1 MSSACIVYRQILDEN
16 GRILVVNLKVGWLN
30 MCGICGE
37 IYWSGEAASKN
48 RLEPMLDAMVK
59 RGPDDSGLWL
69 NGHVGLGH
77 RRLSIIDLSQAGHQP
92 MADDALVLVFNGC
105 IYNYESLKT
114 ELEALG
120 HVFVSHSDTEV
131 ILKAYRQWGM
141 DCVSR
146 FEGMFAFAIWDDEQ
160 HQLLLARDRMG
171 IKPLYYAPIEG
182 GVRFASNTQALLQ
195 NEDIDTSIDPIGLHH
210 QLTLHAVIPA
220 PHTILKGIKKLEPG
234 HWLIVNPDGQMYK
247 KRFWHLE
254 ATQTEVLHG
263 KPAPQSDQD
272 WVDAVHESLKES
284 VYKRLT
290 ASDVPVGVLL
300 SGGLDSSLV
309 VAMLAEAGVENIKTF
324 SIGFEDAPEE
334 KGNEFEFSDL
344 VVERYKTQHQQYLIS
359 NQDVLPRLHEAVEAM
374 SEPMVG
380 QDAIAFYLLSEKVSK
395 DVKVVMSG
403 QGADEVFGGY
413 FWYAKMAEAGRNIN
427 KSSPEEAVSA
437 FAPYYFDRSHQEWL
451 EVINPQYHVHDVTSD
466 LVGDRLTEEGADS
479 FLDQVLRFDVTTL
492 IVDDP
497 VKRVDNMTMAWGLE
511 ARVPFLDH
519 KLVEVA
525 MAAPDSLK
533 LKNDGKYILKEI
545 ARGIVPDEIIDRP
558 KVAFPMPALKY
569 VRGDFFEYMKT
580 LLTSPQAKTR
590 GIFNQDKLAELLA
603 SPEAP
608 EAFTAIQGSKLWHAA
623 LLEFWLQKHVDKS
636 I

>member
-1 MSSACIVYRQILDEN
+1 MRYLR
-16 GRILVVNLKVGWLN
+16 KF

-37 IYWSGEAASKN
+37 IYWNGNQASKIN
-48 RLEPMLDAMVK
+48 ISPMLKAMER
-59 RGPDDSGLWL
+59 RGLDDEGIWL
-69 NGHVGLGH
+69 DEHVGLGH
-77 RRLSIIDLSQAGHQP
+77 RRLAIIDLSKTGHQP
-92 MADDALVLVFNGC
+92 MIDGGITLVFNGC
-105 IYNYESLKT
+105 IYNYESLKS
-114 ELEALG
+114 ELEELG
-120 HVFVSHSDTEV
+120 QTFQSHSDTEV
-131 ILKAYRQWGM
+131 IVKAYRQWGM

-160 HQLLLARDRMG
+160 HQLLIARDRMG
-171 IKPLYYAPIEG
+171 IKPIYYAPIEG
-182 GVRFASNTQALLQ
+182 GVRFASNTQALL
-195 NEDIDTSIDPIGLHH
+195 DTTGIDTDIDPIGLHH

-220 PHTILKGIKKLEPG
+220 PNTILKGIKKLEPG
-234 HWLIVNPDGQMYK
+234 HWLIINPDGQMYK

-254 ATQTEVLHG
+254 AKRPVKLNDL
-263 KPAPQSDQD
+263 PAPKNEKE
-272 WVDAVHESLKES
+272 WIDAVHQSLKEA
-284 VYKRLT
+284 VHKRLT

-309 VAMLAEAGVENIKTF
+309 VALLAEAGVKNIKTF

-344 VVERYKTQHQQYLIS
+344 MVERYQTDHKKYLIS
-359 NQDVLPRLHEAVEAM
+359 NEDVLPRLYEAVEAM

-380 QDAIAFYLLSEKVSK
+380 QDAIAFYLLSEQVSQ

-413 FWYAKMAEAGRNIN
+413 FWYSKMAEAGKNIN
-427 KSSPEEAVSA
+427 LKDPKQAVDA
-437 FAPYYFDRSHQEWL
+437 FAPYYFDRSHEEWL
-451 EVINPQYHVHDVTSD
+451 SVINPKYHIHDVTSD
-466 LVGDRLTEEGADS
+466 YVGDCLTDEGADT

-519 KLVEVA
+519 SLVEIT

-533 LKNDGKYILKEI
+533 LKHDGKYILKEI
-545 ARGIVPDEIIDRP
+545 GRGIVPDEIIDRP

-580 LLTSPQAKTR
+580 LLTSPQARAR
-590 GIFNQDKLAELLA
+590 GIFNQEKLAELLA
-603 SPEAP
+603 NPEAP

-623 LLEFWLQKHVDKS
+623 LLEFWLQKHVDKT

>member
-1 MSSACIVYRQILDEN
+1 
-16 GRILVVNLKVGWLN
+16 

-37 IYWSGEAASKN
+37 IYWDGKQASKEQ
-48 RLEPMLDAMVK
+48 LSPMLKAMQQ
-59 RGPDDSGLWL
+59 RGPDDEGIWL
-69 NGHVGLGH
+69 HDHVGLGH
-77 RRLSIIDLSQAGHQP
+77 RRLSIIDLSSAGHQP
-92 MADDALVLVFNGC
+92 MQDEMLTLVFNGC
-105 IYNYESLKT
+105 IYNYTSLKN
-114 ELEALG
+114 ELEDLG
-120 HVFVSHSDTEV
+120 HVFKSHSDTEV
-131 ILKAYRQWGM
+131 ILKSYRQWGM

-146 FEGMFAFAIWDDEQ
+146 FEGMFAFAIWDEEQ
-160 HQLLLARDRMG
+160 HQLLIARDRIG
-171 IKPLYYAPIEG
+171 IKPLYYAPVDG
-182 GVRFASNTQALLQ
+182 GVRFASNTQALL
-195 NEDIDTSIDPIGLHH
+195 ETGGIDTSIDSIGLHH

-254 ATQTEVLHG
+254 AKRPGTLNGQPTPTTE
-263 KPAPQSDQD
+263 KE
-272 WVDAVHESLKES
+272 WIDAVHLQLKEA
-284 VYKRLT
+284 VHKRLT

-300 SGGLDSSLV
+300 SGGLDSSLI

-344 VVERYKTQHQQYLIS
+344 VAERYQTDHKQYLIS
-359 NQDVLPRLHEAVEAM
+359 NDEVLPRLHEAVEAM

-380 QDAIAFYLLSEKVSK
+380 QDAVAFYLLSEQVSQ

-413 FWYAKMAEAGRNIN
+413 FWYSKMVEAAKNIDITKPKEAL
-427 KSSPEEAVSA
+427 SA

-451 EVINPQYHVHDVTSD
+451 EVINPEYHVHDVTAD
-466 LVGDRLTEEGADS
+466 YIGDRLTEEGADT
-479 FLDQVLRFDVTTL
+479 FLDQVLRLDVTTL
-492 IVDDP
+492 IIDDP

-519 KLVEVA
+519 KLVEVV
-525 MAAPDSLK
+525 MASPDELK
-533 LKNDGKYILKEI
+533 LKNDGKHILKEI

-569 VRGDFFEYMKT
+569 VRGDFFEYMKK
-580 LLTSPQAKTR
+580 LLTSPQAKAR
-590 GIFNQDKLAELLA
+590 GIFNQKKLAELLA
-603 SPEAP
+603 NPEAP